1 MNELHPLFADI
12 LKPWTPP
19 QPTDA
24 QIDAAMARRKL
35 NPYARSDAR
44 AIAIET
50 RDLIRAAGDR
60 IVFTVSGA
68 MNDA

>member
-1 MNELHPLFADI
+1 MNNLHPLFADI

-19 QPTDA
+19 QPTGA
-24 QIDAAMARRKL
+24 QIDAAMMRHKQDPHAR
-35 NPYARSDAR
+35 NDAR

-60 IVFTVSGA
+60 IVFYHVGGKE
-68 MNDA
+68 

>member
-1 MNELHPLFADI
+1 MNNLHPLFVDI

-35 NPYARSDAR
+35 DPHARNNAR
-44 AIAIET
+44 AVAIEQ

-60 IVFTVSGA
+60 IVFYRIGG
-68 MNDA
+68 NE

>member
-24 QIDAAMARRKL
+24 QIDAAMARHKL
-35 NPYARSDAR
+35 DPYARTDAR
-44 AIAIET
+44 AVAIEQ
-50 RDLIRAAGDR
+50 RDLLRAAGDR
-60 IVFTVSGA
+60 IIFYHIGA
-68 MNDA
+68 K

>member
-12 LKPWTPP
+12 LKPWTPS
-19 QPTDA
+19 QPTGA
-24 QIDAAMARRKL
+24 QIDAAMMRNKQDPHAR
-35 NPYARSDAR
+35 NDAR

-60 IVFTVSGA
+60 IVFYHVGG
-68 MNDA
+68 NE